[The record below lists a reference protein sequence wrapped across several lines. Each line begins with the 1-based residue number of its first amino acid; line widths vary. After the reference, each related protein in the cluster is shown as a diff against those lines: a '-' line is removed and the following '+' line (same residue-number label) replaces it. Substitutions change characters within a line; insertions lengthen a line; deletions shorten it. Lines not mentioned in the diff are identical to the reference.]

1 MNFSTAPYRA
11 VRFGA
16 RDTTLER
23 RADGTLILRSPHAM
37 GEFDRCVSDW
47 LLKWARERADQPF
60 LAKRDANNQ
69 WVKLT
74 FRQTLEIVRALAQAL
89 LGRKL
94 SPERPLVI
102 LSGNDLEHALLGLA
116 AMHAGIPY
124 APISVPYSLVSK
136 DFEKLRHIIALL
148 NPGLVFAADGQAFAA
163 AIAATVP
170 LETELVVTA
179 NPPPGRA
186 ATLYAQLAATTPT
199 AAVDAAYAAV
209 TPDTIAKFLFTS
221 GSTGNPKGVINTQRM
236 LTSNQRQIAHALPF
250 LDDAPPVFLDW
261 PPWNHTFG
269 GNHDFYCVLYH
280 GGTLYLDDGKP
291 LPGQIEKTV
300 ANLKEIAPTMY
311 LNVPKG
317 YEALL
322 PFFEADQ
329 QLRENFFGKVKLLF
343 YAGAGLSQHVWDEL
357 DRLSVETCGE
367 RIPMITSLGAT
378 ETAPAVLFANWV
390 MQSAGN
396 VGLPIPGQELK
407 LVPTGA
413 TGDAKLEL
421 RVRGPNI
428 TPGYWKNPALTAA
441 AFDEE
446 GFYKMGDA
454 LKFFD
459 PADPA
464 KGLMFDGRVAEDFK
478 LATGT
483 WASVGAL
490 RAGLIAAGAPHVQDV
505 VIAGHDRD
513 DVCALIFPAPDAC
526 RRLAATAPGVN
537 VGNVCGA
544 AGAGSG
550 NLGGSDAAS
559 ALPLPQLLAH
569 PAVRAAFQATLDQLA
584 RASTGSASFIARALL
599 MEQLPSLDAGEATD
613 KGSLS
618 QRMILKHRAALVDE
632 LYLASPTART
642 LITRRK

>member
-1 MNFSTAPYRA
+1 MNFRSAPYRA
-11 VRFGA
+11 VRFGT

-23 RADGTLILRSPHAM
+23 RADGALILRSPHPIGAV
-37 GEFDRCVSDW
+37 DRCVSDW
-47 LLKWARERADQPF
+47 LIRWAHERADQTF
-60 LAKRDANNQ
+60 LAKRGADGQ
-69 WVKLT
+69 WVKLSYS
-74 FRQTLEIVRALAQAL
+74 QTLVKVRALAQAL
-89 LGRKL
+89 LERKL

-116 AMHAGIPY
+116 AMHVGIPY
-124 APISVPYSLVSK
+124 APISVPYSLVSR

-148 NPGLVFAADGQAFAA
+148 NPGLVFAANGNPFGA

-170 LETELVVTA
+170 LDTEVVVTFNA
-179 NPPPGRA
+179 PIGRTA
-186 ATLYAQLAATTPT
+186 SLYADLAATVPT

-221 GSTGNPKGVINTQRM
+221 GSTGSPKGVINTQRM

-250 LDDAPPVFLDW
+250 LDDAPPVLLDW

-269 GNHDFYCVLYH
+269 GNHDFYCMLYH
-280 GGTLYLDDGKP
+280 GGTLYIDDGKP

-317 YEALL
+317 YEVLL
-322 PFFEADQ
+322 PFLEADQ
-329 QLRENFFGKVKLLF
+329 QLREHFFGKVKLLF
-343 YAGAGLSQHVWDEL
+343 YAGAGLSQHVWGEL
-357 DRLSVETCGE
+357 DRLSVATCGE

-390 MQSAGN
+390 MESAGN

-407 LVPTGA
+407 LVPN
-413 TGDAKLEL
+413 GDKLEM

-428 TPGYWKNPALTAA
+428 TPGYWKSPALTQA

-446 GFYKMGDA
+446 GFYMMGDA
-454 LKFFD
+454 LKFAD

-483 WASVGAL
+483 WVSVGAL
-490 RAGLIAAGAPHVQDV
+490 RAALIAAGAPHVQDV
-505 VIAGHDRD
+505 VITGHDGD
-513 DVCALIFPAPDAC
+513 FAGALIFPALDVC
-526 RRLAATAPGVN
+526 RKLAAEAGSDSS
-537 VGNVCGA
+537 GGMGGGA
-544 AGAGSG
+544 AVIAV
-550 NLGGSDAAS
+550 
-559 ALPLPQLLAH
+559 PQLLSH
-569 PAVRAAFQATLDQLA
+569 PAVRAAFQTTLDQLA
-584 RASTGSASFIARALL
+584 RSSTGSATLIARALL
-599 MEQLPSLDAGEATD
+599 MEELPSLDVGEATD

-632 LYLASPTART
+632 LYRATPTARM
-642 LITRRK
+642 LVANRKA

>member
-1 MNFSTAPYRA
+1 MNFRTAPYRA
-11 VRFGA
+11 VRFGP

-23 RADGTLILRSPHAM
+23 RADGALILRSPHAM
-37 GEFDRCVSDW
+37 GDFDRCVSDW
-47 LLKWARERADQPF
+47 LVRWARERADQPF
-60 LAKRDANNQ
+60 LAKRDAGHQ

-74 FRQTLEIVRALAQAL
+74 FRQTLDNVRALAQAL
-89 LGRKL
+89 LDRKL
-94 SPERPLVI
+94 SAERPLVI

-116 AMHAGIPY
+116 AMHAGIAY

-148 NPGLVFAADGQAFAA
+148 HPGLVFAADGNAFAA

-170 LETELVVTA
+170 DDTEVAVTS
-179 NPPPGRA
+179 NPPPARA
-186 ATLYAQLAATTPT
+186 ATLYATLAATAPT

-236 LTSNQRQIAHALPF
+236 LTSNQRQIAQALPF

-261 PPWNHTFG
+261 LPWNHTFG
-269 GNHDFYCVLYH
+269 GNHDFYCMLYH
-280 GGTLYLDDGKP
+280 GGTLYIDDGKP
-291 LPGQIEKTV
+291 LPGLIEKTV
-300 ANLKEIAPTMY
+300 ANLKEIAPAMY

-322 PFFEADQ
+322 PFFEADR
-329 QLRENFFGKVKLLF
+329 QLREHFFGKVKLLF

-407 LVPTGA
+407 LVPNAG
-413 TGDAKLEL
+413 KLEM

-446 GFYKMGDA
+446 GFYLMGDA
-454 LKFFD
+454 LRFAD

-464 KGLMFDGRVAEDFK
+464 KGLMFDGRVTEDFK

-483 WASVGAL
+483 WVSVGAL
-490 RAGLIAAGAPHVQDV
+490 RAGLIAAGAPHLQDV

-513 DVCALIFPAPDAC
+513 DVAALIFAAPDAC
-526 RRLAATAPGVN
+526 RKLAAAAPGGSVS
-537 VGNVCGA
+537 
-544 AGAGSG
+544 GAGG
-550 NLGGSDAAS
+550 ATA

-584 RASTGSASFIARALL
+584 RASTGSATFAARALL

-618 QRMILKHRAALVDE
+618 QRMILTHRAALVDE

-642 LITRRK
+642 LVARPLIPKENAARRLKLK

>member
-1 MNFSTAPYRA
+1 MNFRTAPYRA
-11 VRFGA
+11 VRFGT

-23 RADGTLILRSPHAM
+23 RADGALILRSPHPI
-37 GEFDRCVSDW
+37 GEVDRCVSDW
-47 LLKWARERADQPF
+47 LIKWARERGDQTF
-60 LAKRDANNQ
+60 LAKRGPGNA
-69 WVKLT
+69 WMRLT
-74 FRQTLEIVRALAQAL
+74 YRETLTKVRALAQAL
-89 LGRKL
+89 LDRKL

-116 AMHAGIPY
+116 AMHVGIPY

-136 DFEKLRHIIALL
+136 DFEKLRHIVALL
-148 NPGLVFAADGQAFAA
+148 NPGLVFAADGKAFGA
-163 AIAATVP
+163 AIAATVAP
-170 LETELVVTA
+170 DTEVVVTA
-179 NPPPGRA
+179 NPPVGRA
-186 ATLYAQLAATTPT
+186 AGLYADLAGTVPT
-199 AAVDAAYAAV
+199 AAADAAYAAV

-250 LDDAPPVFLDW
+250 LDDAPPVLLDW

-269 GNHDFYCVLYH
+269 GNHDFYCMLYH
-280 GGTLYLDDGKP
+280 GGTLYIDDGKP

-317 YEALL
+317 YEVLL

-329 QLRENFFGKVKLLF
+329 QLREHFFGKVKLLF

-390 MQSAGN
+390 MESAGN
-396 VGLPIPGQELK
+396 VGLPIPGQDLK
-407 LVPTGA
+407 LVPN
-413 TGDAKLEL
+413 GDKLEM

-428 TPGYWKNPALTAA
+428 TPGYWKSPALTQA

-446 GFYKMGDA
+446 GFYMMGDA
-454 LKFFD
+454 LKFAD

-483 WASVGAL
+483 WVSAGAL
-490 RAGLIAAGAPHVQDV
+490 RAALIAAGAPHVQDV
-505 VIAGHDRD
+505 VITGHDRD
-513 DVCALIFPAPDAC
+513 FVGALIFPALDAC
-526 RRLAATAPGVN
+526 RKIAGGALTAA
-537 VGNVCGA
+537 
-544 AGAGSG
+544 
-550 NLGGSDAAS
+550 
-559 ALPLPQLLAH
+559 QLLAH
-569 PAVRAAFQATLDQLA
+569 PAVRAAFQATLDTLA
-584 RASTGSASFIARALL
+584 QASTGSANRIARAAL
-599 MEQLPSLDAGEATD
+599 MEELPSLDIGEATD

-618 QRMILKHRAALVDE
+618 QRMVLKHRAALVEE
-632 LYLASPTART
+632 LYATQPAARI
-642 LITRRK
+642 LMARRGV

>member
-1 MNFSTAPYRA
+1 MSFRTAPHRA
-11 VRFGA
+11 VRFGT

-23 RADGTLILRSPHAM
+23 RADGALILRSPHPIGAV
-37 GEFDRCVSDW
+37 DRCVSDW
-47 LLKWARERADQPF
+47 LIKWARERGDQAF
-60 LAKRDANNQ
+60 LAKRGVDHQ
-69 WVKLT
+69 WVKLRY
-74 FRQTLEIVRALAQAL
+74 RQTLAKVRALAQAL
-89 LGRKL
+89 LDRKL

-116 AMHAGIPY
+116 AMHVGIPY

-136 DFEKLRHIIALL
+136 DFEKLRQIIALL
-148 NPGLVFAADGQAFAA
+148 NPGLVFAADGRAFGA
-163 AIAATVP
+163 AIAATVAP
-170 LETELVVTA
+170 DTEVVVTA
-179 NPPPGRA
+179 NAPAGRA
-186 ATLYAQLAATTPT
+186 ASWYADLAATVAT
-199 AAVDAAYAAV
+199 ATVDAAYAAV

-250 LDDAPPVFLDW
+250 LDDAPPVLLDW

-269 GNHDFYCVLYH
+269 GNHDFYCMLYH
-280 GGTLYLDDGKP
+280 GGTLYIDDGKP
-291 LPGQIEKTV
+291 LPGQIEETV

-322 PFFEADQ
+322 PFFEADP
-329 QLRENFFGKVKLLF
+329 QLREHFFGKVKLLF

-357 DRLSVETCGE
+357 DRLSVAACGE

-390 MQSAGN
+390 MESAGN
-396 VGLPIPGQELK
+396 VGLPIPGQEIK
-407 LVPTGA
+407 LVPTDA
-413 TGDAKLEL
+413 TADAKLEM

-428 TPGYWKNPALTAA
+428 TPGYWKSPALTQA

-454 LKFFD
+454 LKFAD

-483 WASVGAL
+483 WVSVGAL
-490 RAGLIAAGAPHVQDV
+490 RAALIAAGAPHVQDV
-505 VIAGHDRD
+505 VITGHDRD
-513 DVCALIFPAPDAC
+513 FAAALIFPALDAC
-526 RRLAATAPGVN
+526 RKI
-537 VGNVCGA
+537 
-544 AGAGSG
+544 AGG
-550 NLGGSDAAS
+550 
-559 ALPLPQLLAH
+559 ALPAAQLLAH
-569 PAVRAAFQATLDQLA
+569 PDVRAAFQATLDTLA
-584 RASTGSASFIARALL
+584 QASTGSANRIARALL
-599 MEQLPSLDAGEATD
+599 MEELPSLDIGEATD

-618 QRMILKHRAALVDE
+618 QRMILKHRAALVEE
-632 LYLASPTART
+632 LYSEPPTVPTLAAN
-642 LITRRK
+642 RKS

>member
-1 MNFSTAPYRA
+1 MNFRTAPYRA
-11 VRFGA
+11 VRFGT

-23 RADGTLILRSPHAM
+23 RADGALILRSPHAL
-37 GEFDRCVSDW
+37 GDFDRCVSDW
-47 LLKWARERADQPF
+47 LVRWARERADHPF
-60 LAKRDANNQ
+60 LAKRDASNR

-74 FRQTLEIVRALAQAL
+74 FRQTLDQVRSLAQAL
-89 LGRKL
+89 LDRNL

-124 APISVPYSLVSK
+124 APVSVPYSLVSK

-148 NPGLVFAADGQAFAA
+148 TPGLVFAADGNAFGA

-170 LETELVVTA
+170 AAIEVVVTA
-179 NPPPGRA
+179 NPPPART
-186 ATLYAQLAATTPT
+186 ATLYSTLAAAVPT

-221 GSTGNPKGVINTQRM
+221 GSTGSPKGVINTQRM
-236 LTSNQRQIAHALPF
+236 LTSNQRQIVHALPF
-250 LDDAPPVFLDW
+250 LGDAPPVLLDW

-269 GNHDFYCVLYH
+269 GNHDFYCMLYH
-280 GGTLYLDDGKP
+280 GGTLYIDDGKP
-291 LPGQIEKTV
+291 LPGLIEKTV
-300 ANLKEIAPTMY
+300 ANLKEIAPTVY

-396 VGLPIPGQELK
+396 VGLPIPGQEIK
-407 LVPTGA
+407 LVPTDA
-413 TGDAKLEL
+413 TADAKLEM

-428 TPGYWKNPALTAA
+428 TPGYWKNPVLTAA

-446 GFYKMGDA
+446 GFYLMGDA
-454 LKFFD
+454 LKFAD
-459 PADPA
+459 PDDPA

-483 WASVGAL
+483 WVSVGAL

-505 VIAGHDRD
+505 VITGHDCD
-513 DVCALIFPAPDAC
+513 DIGALIFPAVEAC
-526 RRLAATAPGVN
+526 CKLAAAGP
-537 VGNVCGA
+537 A
-544 AGAGSG
+544 AGVTGGITGGLIGG
-550 NLGGSDAAS
+550 NSSAA
-559 ALPLPQLLAH
+559 ALTLPQLTANA
-569 PAVRAAFQATLDQLA
+569 AVRAAFQATLDQLA
-584 RASTGSASFIARALL
+584 RVSTGSASFAARALL
-599 MEQLPSLDAGEATD
+599 MEELPSLDAGEATD

-642 LITRRK
+642 LVARRK

>member
-1 MNFSTAPYRA
+1 MNFRTAPYRA
-11 VRFGA
+11 VRFGT

-23 RADGTLILRSPHAM
+23 RADGALILCSPHAI
-37 GEFDRCVSDW
+37 GDIDRCVSDW
-47 LLKWARERADQPF
+47 LVKWALERADQPF
-60 LAKRDANNQ
+60 LAKRDASNQ

-74 FRQTLEIVRALAQAL
+74 FRQTLDQVRALAQAL
-89 LGRKL
+89 LDRKL
-94 SPERPLVI
+94 SAERPLVI

-116 AMHAGIPY
+116 AMHVGIPY
-124 APISVPYSLVSK
+124 APISVPYSLVSR

-148 NPGLVFAADGQAFAA
+148 NPGLVFAADGTAFAA

-170 LETELVVTA
+170 NDTEVMVTA
-179 NPPPGRA
+179 NPPAGRA
-186 ATLYAQLAATTPT
+186 ANLYATLAATTPT
-199 AAVDAAYAAV
+199 AAVEAAYAAV

-269 GNHDFYCVLYH
+269 GNHDFYCMLYH
-280 GGTLYLDDGKP
+280 GGTLYIDDGKP

-300 ANLKEIAPTMY
+300 ANLKEIVPTMY

-357 DRLSVETCGE
+357 DRLSVATCGE

-390 MQSAGN
+390 MESAGN

-407 LVPTGA
+407 LVPN
-413 TGDAKLEL
+413 GDKLEM

-441 AFDEE
+441 AFDQE
-446 GFYKMGDA
+446 GFYMMGDA
-454 LKFFD
+454 LKFAD

-483 WASVGAL
+483 WVSVGAL
-490 RAGLIAAGAPHVQDV
+490 RAVLIAAGAPHVQDV
-505 VIAGHDRD
+505 VITGHDRD
-513 DVCALIFPAPDAC
+513 DVGALIFPAPDAC
-526 RRLAATAPGVN
+526 RKLAGAATLN
-537 VGNVCGA
+537 
-544 AGAGSG
+544 
-550 NLGGSDAAS
+550 
-559 ALPLPQLLAH
+559 LPQLLAH
-569 PAVRAAFQATLDQLA
+569 PAVRAVFQATLDQLA
-584 RASTGSASFIARALL
+584 RASTGSATFAARALL
-599 MEQLPSLDAGEATD
+599 MEELPSLDAGEATD

-618 QRMILKHRAALVDE
+618 QRMILGHRAALVEE

-642 LITRRK
+642 LVARRK